1 MSELSFEMITS
12 TNSLKMLMNKH
23 DLKYEDILM
32 LNPRLRNEGHLGEL
46 IYFYKK
52 SKILINKSEILS
64 NLKQLVILYRLYIIS
79 FINKYNDTPL
89 LENELTNYI
98 VLFSTKY
105 INNNQ
110 QYFNKV
116 VLSIHENIKSF
127 IKDILTNLNNLNH
140 IKSSLKDNINIL
152 NTILL
157 ENDFILEKDKLKTS
171 FELVLLSTL
180 KIIENNHYDSLNIIL
195 DIIKDKK

>member
-180 KIIENNHYDSLNIIL
+180 KIIENNQYDSLNIIL

>member
-23 DLKYEDILM
+23 DLKYEDKLM

>member
-23 DLKYEDILM
+23 DLKYKDILM

-127 IKDILTNLNNLNH
+127 IKDFLTNLNNLNH

>member
-180 KIIENNHYDSLNIIL
+180 KIIENNH
-195 DIIKDKK
+195 

>member
-127 IKDILTNLNNLNH
+127 IKDILTNLNNLYH

>member
-79 FINKYNDTPL
+79 FINKYNDTSL

-110 QYFNKV
+110 QHFNKV
-116 VLSIHENIKSF
+116 VLNIHENIKSF
-127 IKDILTNLNNLNH
+127 IKDILSNLNNLNH

-152 NTILL
+152 NIILL

-171 FELVLLSTL
+171 FEFILLSIV
-180 KIIENNHYDSLNIIL
+180 KIIENNHYDSFNIMFDILNE
-195 DIIKDKK
+195 KN